1 MAEAALPLAE
11 SGLGSGTGA
20 GAGGGAGSEAE
31 SGSPPLVEAV
41 EPERILDVRDLSVAY
56 ATDSGAVLAVDGIDL
71 YLNRGEFLA
80 VVGESGCGKSTLL
93 FAITRLLSPPAG
105 IIGGS
110 ILFRGSEMATMTEKQ
125 LRHIR
130 WKEYSVVMQSAM
142 NALNP
147 VMTIED
153 QMRDACRA
161 HSDMSNKEI
170 EARSAE
176 VLRLVSID
184 PAHLK
189 SYPHQL
195 SGGMRQRSMIAMAL
209 LFTPQLVVMDEPT
222 SALDVVAQRSLM
234 HQIKDLQRRL
244 GFAVIFVTHDMSLV
258 RQFSDRLMVMY
269 AGQLAELGATARIFA
284 EPSHPY
290 TRGLLEAFPT
300 VRGDKVP
307 LTGIG
312 GSPPDLA
319 RPPSGCRFAPRCAY
333 AMASCYESV
342 PHLYKWND
350 VVVRCFRYRDPG
362 VTPLL
367 LPAPAPKSVAIDP
380 DPVASVAPPEH
391 APRAPQAAIAAAA
404 AAAAAERS
412 GSPPLLEVKHLT
424 RHFRLGGVGSRRK
437 LHAVDDVSFSI
448 GEREIVALVGESGSG
463 KSTLARLVAMT
474 YEPESGE
481 IIFDG
486 RSLAAIKGRKAKL
499 AYRGVTPM
507 VFQDPY
513 SSINP
518 VLRVGHGISRA
529 IRLHRPDLKRSERHA
544 EACRVLDAV
553 GLVPPE
559 VILTKYPY
567 ELSGGQ
573 RQRIGFAQA
582 LVLKPRLI
590 IADEPVSMLDVSI
603 RIGIL
608 NLMSKLRDDVGVS
621 ILYITHDVAS
631 ARYVADRVLVLYA
644 GHLVEEG
651 PTEQV
656 LTSPRH
662 PYTKLLLHAVPD
674 PHVLLAEAASTD
686 AGEPPR
692 VIDPRPGCR
701 FVPRC
706 PYAIERCSEVTPV
719 MAPVAPNQLAACHVA
734 QMEAATSASPS

>member
-1 MAEAALPLAE
+1 MPDAA
-11 SGLGSGTGA
+11 
-20 GAGGGAGSEAE
+20 
-31 SGSPPLVEAV
+31 
-41 EPERILDVRDLSVAY
+41 PERILEVRDLSVAY

-71 YLNRGEFLA
+71 YLDAGEFLA

-105 IIGGS
+105 ILGGS
-110 ILFRGSEMATMTEKQ
+110 ITFRGREMASMTEKQ

-130 WKEYSVVMQSAM
+130 WREYSVVMQSAM

-147 VMTIED
+147 VMTIGD
-153 QMRDACRA
+153 QMADACRA
-161 HSDMSNKEI
+161 HSEMSSKEI
-170 EARSAE
+170 AARSAE

-189 SYPHQL
+189 SFPHQL
-195 SGGMRQRSMIAMAL
+195 SGGMRQRAMIAMAL

-234 HQIKDLQRRL
+234 NQIKELQRSL

-258 RQFSDRLMVMY
+258 RRFSDRLMVMY

-284 EPSHPY
+284 EPRHPY

-300 VRGDKVP
+300 VRGERVP

-319 RPPSGCRFAPRCAY
+319 RPPTGCRFAPRCVY
-333 AMASCYESV
+333 ALTTCYESV
-342 PHLYKWND
+342 PHLYVTDD
-350 VVVRCFRYRDPG
+350 VVVRCFRYRDPSAAL
-362 VTPLL
+362 PLL
-367 LPAPAPKSVAIDP
+367 L
-380 DPVASVAPPEH
+380 
-391 APRAPQAAIAAAA
+391 APRSPGAAAA
-404 AAAAAERS
+404 AVADAESTTVVAGASVAASTAGAAPSVGDPSEPAVAPVAVPGSTPAVPAAAGDVAADATGPR
-412 GSPPLLEVKHLT
+412 PLLEVKQLT
-424 RHFRLGGVGSRRK
+424 RHFRLGGVASRRK
-437 LHAVDDVSFSI
+437 LHAVDDVSFTI

-474 YEPESGE
+474 YTPDSGE
-481 IIFDG
+481 IVFDG
-486 RSLAAIKGRKAKL
+486 RSLASIKGRKAKL

-529 IRLHRPDLKRSERHA
+529 IRLHRPDLKRSQRHA
-544 EACRVLDAV
+544 EACRVLEAV

-559 VILTKYPY
+559 TILTKYPY

-582 LVLKPRLI
+582 LVLKPKLI

-608 NLMSKLRDDVGVS
+608 NLMSKLRDEVGVS

-656 LTSPRH
+656 LSSPRH

-674 PHVLLAEAASTD
+674 PHVHVAETGSTD

-692 VIDPRPGCR
+692 VIDPQPGCR

-706 PYAIERCSEVTPV
+706 PDAIDRCKEVTPV
-719 MAPVAPNQLAACHVA
+719 MALVAPNQLAACHVA
-734 QMEAATSASPS
+734 QMEATVTSALPS